1 MRMADTPSCEFR
13 ALVKRVSSLI
23 AMEALA
29 DAPLKQVRIETP
41 VAATEQ
47 PLLVHDDPV
56 VVPILRAGI
65 GMLEG
70 VTDFAP
76 KARIGVLGMERNE
89 ETHVAFSYYC
99 KLPAPIDNCP
109 VLLIDPMLA
118 TGGTAVDCVTLL
130 KDRGATDIRFLCI
143 VAAPEG
149 LKRFSEA
156 HPDVPVYVGSLDES
170 LNDEAYIVPGLGD
183 AGDRIFDTIQ
193 CIR

>member
-1 MRMADTPSCEFR
+1 MRMKETSSYEFR
-13 ALVKRVSSLI
+13 SLVKRVASII

-29 DAPLKQVRIETP
+29 DAPLKQVEIETP
-41 VAATEQ
+41 VAKTVQ
-47 PLLVHDDPV
+47 PLLECDDPV

-70 VTDFAP
+70 VTSFIP
-76 KARIGVLGMERNE
+76 NARVGVLGMERDK

-99 KLPAPIDNCP
+99 KLPAPIDNTP

-118 TGGTAVDCVTLL
+118 TGGTAVDCVSLL
-130 KDRGATDIRFLCI
+130 KDRGAKDIRFLCI

-149 LKRFSEA
+149 LQRFTEA
-156 HPDVPVYVGSLDES
+156 HPDVPVYVGALDEC
-170 LNDEAYIVPGLGD
+170 LNEKAYIVPGLGD
-183 AGDRIFDTIQ
+183 AGDRIFDTLE

>member
-13 ALVKRVSSLI
+13 SLVKRVSSLI